1 MATQTEPRLPLNRDR
16 ILEAGLALADEG
28 GIESLT
34 MRKLGQSLGFEAMSL
49 YNYVANKDD
58 LLDGML
64 DRVLDE
70 TEPPSPAGVWH
81 AAIRSSAISVYQ
93 GLTRHPWACPL
104 LMSPGR
110 IRPARLRYMDLLLG
124 RLREAGFSADTTYHA
139 YHVLDAH
146 IFGFSLWQANHSYN
160 AVQVSNMVAEFER
173 MIPADVFPYLHE
185 HGEQHFADGPH
196 REVSAFELGLDF
208 ILDGLKK
215 IHEVEQAA

>member
-1 MATQTEPRLPLNRDR
+1 MATQTQPRLPLNRDR
-16 ILEAGLALADEG
+16 ILQAALALADEG

-34 MRKLGQSLGFEAMSL
+34 MRKLGQVLGFEAMSL

-58 LLDGML
+58 LLDGIL
-64 DRVLDE
+64 DLVLDE
-70 TEPPSPAGVWH
+70 TEPPSTEGEWH

-124 RLREAGFSADTTYHA
+124 RLRDAGFSAETTYHA

-160 AVQVSNMVAEFER
+160 AVQVSDMAAEFAR
-173 MIPADVFPYLHE
+173 MIPVDVYPYLHE
-185 HGEQHFADGPH
+185 HGAQHLSEGPH
-196 REVSAFELGLDF
+196 HDVSAFEFGLDF
-208 ILDGLKK
+208 ILDGLEK
-215 IHEVEQAA
+215 IHDTA